1 MSDKNSAPLRLREQG
16 IFKRVTAMISQISAI
31 IKRPL
36 AGVMRRIKLR
46 DHK

>member
-1 MSDKNSAPLRLREQG
+1 
-16 IFKRVTAMISQISAI
+16 MISQISAI

-36 AGVMRRIKLR
+36 AGVMRRIKLC